1 MSIGRD
7 EEEIETLNISSE
19 GADEEQDGDD
29 EGIDEKSTD
38 RGDDVDDDAD
48 IEELAKS
55 VEGKDKGDEGDD
67 DGDGEEEDDEPQPNK
82 GKQRVPY
89 DRFREVNDELKKER
103 EERIRMEERLKLLE
117 EQRAGK
123 DGDKKQ
129 QPKAFDFDAAE
140 DAYQDAVL
148 EGDKEKA
155 RQIRAEIRAE
165 EIRIAEAKAEERIQ
179 VRETLRK
186 VDEVTTK
193 AYEKYPFLNHESKD
207 SNKEAIDEVVE
218 WRNFYH
224 AKGDSWDKALQKAVD
239 KVGKLYAP
247 KEEPPAKKD
256 QASKKDDDD
265 ERPKGRSAVDI
276 KQRNAA
282 VEKKIPPVTA
292 GASGTREPRVD
303 LKKLDD
309 KEWADL
315 PESEKRKAR
324 GDIV

>member
-7 EEEIETLNISSE
+7 EEEIETLNISS
-19 GADEEQDGDD
+19 GDD
-29 EGIDEKSTD
+29 EHDEQEGQEGDDAED
-38 RGDDVDDDAD
+38 RGDEVDDDAD

-55 VEGKDKGDEGDD
+55 VEGKGEDKGKGKEDD
-67 DGDGEEEDDEPQPNK
+67 DDDDDDEQQAGN
-82 GKQRVPY
+82 GRQQRVPY
-89 DRFREVNDELKKER
+89 DRFRQVNDELKKER

-117 EQRAGK
+117 EQRGGK

-179 VRETLRK
+179 VRETLRR
-186 VDEVTTK
+186 VDEVTAK
-193 AYEKYPFLNHESKD
+193 AYEKYPFLNHESKEAD
-207 SNKEAIDEVVE
+207 KEAIDEVVE

-247 KEEPPAKKD
+247 KEEPPAKK
-256 QASKKDDDD
+256 SDDGDD
-265 ERPKGRSAVDI
+265 KKGRNVVDI
-276 KQRNAA
+276 KQRNAG
-282 VEKKIPPVTA
+282 VEKKIPPATT
-292 GASGTREPRVD
+292 GTSGSREPRVD
-303 LKKLDD
+303 LAKLGD

-315 PESEKRKAR
+315 SETEKKRFR